1 MPGGRCTSYPLV
13 HGKFY
18 CPERSV
24 DSRAFAG
31 LCEFD
36 AHGYRGYNDRDSVRA
51 AAISTY
57 MLPVKRLEARP
68 SVTLSQVAIQ

>member
-1 MPGGRCTSYPLV
+1 MPVGGYTSYPLV

-18 CPERSV
+18 CPQRSV
-24 DSRAFAG
+24 DSRTFAG

-36 AHGYRGYNDRDSVRA
+36 ASGHRGYNDRDSVRM

-57 MLPVKRLEARP
+57 VLPVKRLEARP
-68 SVTLSQVAIQ
+68 SVTLS